1 MTPPRLGARL
11 STALDLIGSASVL
24 ADIGCDHGQ
33 LACAFV
39 SEDAARRC
47 IAIDISAPSLDKARV
62 LALER
67 GLSEQVETRLGSGFL
82 PLAVGEADVCA
93 VLGMGGTLMCELL
106 DACGTDFRGAGRIV
120 FQPMRAPEDI
130 RLWLWEHDCRI
141 LDDRMIEDGGR
152 IYQIFSAAKPGSG
165 RNNLPAGWPEGY
177 FGAGSV
183 AFERREPLMKRWID
197 ERLERDELR
206 LLSAGASSRAGK
218 LRRDAAALR
227 WMKEHF

>member
-1 MTPPRLGARL
+1 MGQRLGTRL
-11 STALDLIGSASVL
+11 STALKLLGDARVL

-39 SEDAARRC
+39 SANEARRC
-47 IAIDISAPSLDKARV
+47 IAIDISAPSLEKARV
-62 LALER
+62 LAEAQ
-67 GLSEQVETRLGSGFL
+67 GLSRRVETRLGSGFE
-82 PLAVGEADVCA
+82 PLSVGEADACA

-106 DACGTDFRGAGRIV
+106 DGCETDFRGAERIV

-130 RLWLWEHDCRI
+130 RAWLWRHDCRI

-152 IYQIFSAAKPGSG
+152 IYQIFAAAKPHSG
-165 RNNLPAGWPEGY
+165 RNELPTDWPTGY

-197 ERLERDELR
+197 ERLSRDEAR
-206 LLSAGASSRAGK
+206 LQTAGNAPRAEK
-218 LRRDAAALR
+218 LRCDAAALR
-227 WMKEHF
+227 WMQEHF